1 MQKKPKNLMQIFSRY
16 LPDAENRRFLESAL
30 LVGNMRVDK
39 NSRMLEV
46 DFSYASLISKAKL
59 YKIEAEIEK
68 AYVLRSVRLLPKYP
82 SELFSEKYFPEI
94 MFEAYRTNIISKSFL
109 QEYKAEFNGNRIA
122 IEIPFGIGGIHF
134 IEYNHIGNKISDII
148 FREFGLKYEIEF
160 SQTEG
165 YVSHREEWMQS
176 ELRKMRTRSAAAS
189 ANTASQNQSASG
201 ENAQAALVPTEK
213 RPSIYPSAAIV
224 STDDS
229 GYLHIGNSVFD
240 IEGALPLIGD
250 AFEIAPSP
258 IFYMTRPQSSVIALG
273 EILGKEI
280 AERKTK
286 GKYKVEFCVTDYEA
300 TIMARF
306 GVTDEELVKYQ
317 ELSDGM
323 FVAVKGSL
331 HFDEADGELEIGRA
345 HV

>member
-1 MQKKPKNLMQIFSRY
+1 MQIFSRY
-16 LPDAENRRFLESAL
+16 LPDGENRRFLESAIL
-30 LVGNMRVDK
+30 FGNMRVDK
-39 NSRMLEV
+39 NARILEV
-46 DFSYASLISKAKL
+46 DFSYSSLMPKSRL
-59 YKIEAEIEK
+59 YKLEAEIEK
-68 AYVLRSVRLLPKYP
+68 AYALRSVRLFPKYP
-82 SELFSEKYFPEI
+82 AELFSEDYFSEI

-109 QEYKAEFNGNRIA
+109 QEYKTKFNGNHIT

-134 IEYNHIGNKISDII
+134 IEYNNIGKKISDII
-148 FREFGLKYEIEF
+148 SREFGLKYEIEF
-160 SQTEG
+160 CQTEG
-165 YVSHREEWMQS
+165 YVSNRDEWMQN
-176 ELRKMRTRSAAAS
+176 ELRKMRTRSAVPAVGAVKANPAEVAA
-189 ANTASQNQSASG
+189 TATAR
-201 ENAQAALVPTEK
+201 TEK
-213 RPSIYPSAAIV
+213 RSSIYPNAAIV

-229 GYLHIGNSVFD
+229 GHLHIGNSVFD

-250 AFEIAPSP
+250 PFEITPAP

-300 TIMARF
+300 TIMVRL
-306 GVTDEELVKYQ
+306 GVTDEELTKYQ

-331 HFDEADGELEIGRA
+331 HFDEADGELVMEPYGIMQIKK
-345 HV
+345 